1 MSNITS
7 KEIADMILAEVEA
20 ATDMDIYMR
29 VFLKNH
35 LKEPTKQTYI
45 DALNETVTYEFWTV
59 LEEGEDGNRIAYD
72 EKNKSF
78 VLGMVNSDNQLEYI
92 GHHGTFIDTLKGM

>member
-1 MSNITS
+1 MSTITS
-7 KEIADMILAEVEA
+7 KAIADIVIAEVQA
-20 ATDMDIYMR
+20 ATDLDMYMR

-45 DALNETVTYEFWTV
+45 DALNEAVTYEFWTV

-78 VLGMVNSDNQLEYI
+78 VLGMVNSDNQLEYL
-92 GHHGTFIDTLKGM
+92 GHHGTFLETLGGM